1 MAWRSNP
8 SFDFIE
14 ASHDGYA
21 PARHRRT
28 VVRTSQSGWLIVD
41 AIVGSAR
48 RHAAAAHWHF
58 DPAWRVTGS
67 GSGVRATHADG
78 DVAWMLCAGGTATL
92 HRGDAQDG
100 DAQSGGWCA
109 PVYGQLVPT
118 STVHIATEAEAPF
131 AVVTWIG
138 SGRAFTSPIIHC
150 TQLNEHGDPMVI
162 VEIVDGSRSAVF
174 LVRTSDSPLPR
185 RVCHVGECET
195 DATML
200 HYVVDDGHL
209 RSLSVVGGQ
218 HVITANEQWLS
229 VAADA
234 PLADLHVAI
243 RSGEVDVESAAP
255 PSALTLQGT
264 SRCIALR
271 ANGRDLPLSSKSTTD
286 TLLIHGSDWLPF
298 SHENSE
304 PTRRP
309 IPVQLLLGQ

>member
-1 MAWRSNP
+1 
-8 SFDFIE
+8 
-14 ASHDGYA
+14 
-21 PARHRRT
+21 
-28 VVRTSQSGWLIVD
+28 
-41 AIVGSAR
+41 
-48 RHAAAAHWHF
+48 
-58 DPAWRVTGS
+58 
-67 GSGVRATHADG
+67 
-78 DVAWMLCAGGTATL
+78 
-92 HRGDAQDG
+92 
-100 DAQSGGWCA
+100 
-109 PVYGQLVPT
+109 
-118 STVHIATEAEAPF
+118 
-131 AVVTWIG
+131 
-138 SGRAFTSPIIHC
+138 
-150 TQLNEHGDPMVI
+150 
-162 VEIVDGSRSAVF
+162 
-174 LVRTSDSPLPR
+174 
-185 RVCHVGECET
+185 
-195 DATML
+195 ML

-229 VAADA
+229 LAADA